1 MCMKL
6 FRQFCTQQQK
16 QVKPFRKGEEL
27 RVTMRDQTYRVVLIM
42 HVFRTKLRV
51 SELFRGVYLLH
62 FKDVQTVYVG
72 KHQYS
77 ANWLLQRARCSV
89 K

>member
-1 MCMKL
+1 MKI
-6 FRQFCTQQQK
+6 FRRFCIPK
-16 QVKPFRKGEEL
+16 QEQLKPFRKGEEL
-27 RVTMRDQTYRVVLIM
+27 RLTMRDQTYRVVLIM

-62 FKDVQTVYVG
+62 FKDVQTVHVG
-72 KHQYS
+72 DHQYS
-77 ANWLLQRARCSV
+77 ANWLSQRARCTV